1 MITTDFNSQNLIA
14 FNPQLSYK
22 EFSHRSSQITAQL
35 KQQKIKQVSLW
46 FEDAVSFACT
56 LLACFN
62 ANVNVLIPPN
72 LLDENKQWIEQNS
85 DLLIDDKLFSDF
97 GILQKI
103 EKILPLIDEKNQTE
117 IWLKTSG
124 SSGSAKIIKKT
135 AQQMWQEAYA
145 LMQALP
151 FQSED
156 KLHLISSVTV
166 QHCYGLSF
174 RVFLPLAMGWTIGRK
189 QLQYSEYLLE
199 ESNQIK
205 PTLWVSSPALL
216 SRLNLA
222 NKQLQNSE
230 IKGIISSGGAL
241 PEQVAQDIRELIKQP
256 IIEIYGSTETGAIA
270 SREIGN
276 WTAMP
281 SVTLGLNSQGALWVE
296 GNWITGREQTA
307 DAVEFSN
314 KGFQLLGRIDRI
326 VKLGDKRISLAKIE
340 QDLLKH
346 QWISDCYIAQHPEKQ
361 RPVAWVALN
370 QLGISQFKNKERKQF
385 INELRQFLMR
395 TQESLALPRFWRFCS
410 QLPRNSQSK
419 ISRIDF
425 EAICFEQQKD
435 HFE

>member
-1 MITTDFNSQNLIA
+1 MITTDFNSQMPIA
-14 FNPQLSYK
+14 FNPQLSYN
-22 EFSHRSSQITAQL
+22 EFNYRSLQITAQL

-46 FEDAVSFACT
+46 FEDAVNFACT

-62 ANVNVLIPPN
+62 TNVNVLIPPN
-72 LLDENKQWIEQNS
+72 LLNENKQWVEQNS
-85 DLLIDDKLFSDF
+85 DLLIDDNIFADF
-97 GILQKI
+97 GILQKVD
-103 EKILPLIDEKNQTE
+103 KILPLVDEQNQTE

-135 AQQMWQEAYA
+135 AQQMWLEAQA
-145 LMQALP
+145 LIQALP
-151 FQSED
+151 FQPED

-174 RVFLPLAMGWTIGRK
+174 RIFLPLAMGWTIGRH
-189 QLQYSEYLLE
+189 QLHYPEYLLE
-199 ESNQIK
+199 ESRQIK

-222 NKQLQNSE
+222 NKQLQNNE

-241 PEQVAQDIRELIKQP
+241 SDRVAQDIRELIKQP
-256 IIEIYGSTETGAIA
+256 VIEIYGSTETGAIA
-270 SREIGN
+270 FRETGN

-281 SVTLGLNSQGALWVE
+281 SVELGLNVQGALWVE

-314 KGFQLLGRIDRI
+314 NGFQLLGRIDRI

-370 QLGISQFKNKERKQF
+370 SLGISQFQLQDRKQF
-385 INELRQFLMR
+385 INELRQFLMQ

-419 ISRIDF
+419 ISRTDF
-425 EAICFEQQKD
+425 ETICFKQQKD